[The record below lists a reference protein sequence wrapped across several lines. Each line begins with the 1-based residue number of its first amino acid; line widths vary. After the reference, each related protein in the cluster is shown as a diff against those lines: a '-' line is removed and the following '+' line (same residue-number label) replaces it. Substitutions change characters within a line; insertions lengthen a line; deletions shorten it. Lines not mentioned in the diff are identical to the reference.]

1 MKNIANIMNIMI
13 HTKKPEIHSNKPSH
27 QISVLVFLV
36 KIEKIIPTK
45 ENTGPST
52 IISV

>member
-1 MKNIANIMNIMI
+1 MKNITNIMNTMI
-13 HTKKPEIHSNKPSH
+13 HTKNPKIHSNKPSH

-36 KIEKIIPTK
+36 RVEKISPTK

>member
-1 MKNIANIMNIMI
+1 MNTMI
-13 HTKKPEIHSNKPSH
+13 HTKKPKIHNNKPNH

-36 KIEKIIPTK
+36 RIEKIIPTK

-52 IISV
+52 IMSIYE